1 MGRSRQRACNE
12 RPRRRGTV
20 LFAVLFLIAIAS
32 LSAAAMLTAT
42 AAERRAAVYSVDDL
56 ELRLAVRSA
65 LAVVTAD
72 LAGQRE
78 DLLAGESPDTPDS
91 VRIARGEPDRDDNP
105 PGIVVEFVGVVGG
118 VSGGGS
124 LTSEAG
130 RLDVNSA
137 PLEALAAL
145 PGIPEGLA
153 LAIDQRRK
161 SRLFGS
167 VAELDALSAQSGA
180 GASGGSEFDESASEL
195 AGPSGTAPAGSAP
208 LPSSSDDTGDWRDL
222 LTVFAADPV
231 VSMGVADPDRL
242 GGTRVNINAPW
253 SDRLEDAL
261 AEAAGEA
268 MDESVRTLFIDAPRL
283 TAPSVLVELLADKG
297 VDPTLWGPLLDAVTT
312 TPDQFR
318 LGLVDVNRAPRAVLA
333 ALPGL
338 DDQAAAGIINA
349 RERLDAD
356 RKMSIAWPLTEGV
369 IDETAFRA
377 CVDRLTTRSMQWR
390 FTLRASF
397 EDESGTAIG
406 FGPDDPLP
414 DLVGEAD
421 EFGVMIEDEE
431 DADAGPSLLFEV
443 VIDLAGDRPRI
454 AYLREITA
462 YEFAVA
468 VRSVPGFGGSTQS
481 EDDEALFGAGDPDGL
496 TPEGDDEGFG
506 FGEPVNLEDLMNE
519 AIDEEADGFGT
530 GSDLGPDSG
539 LDGGLATD
547 PIGDADEDGAVPW
560 DGDLTDEDPFGID
573 GADDDSARRS
583 GPSGSGSSGSG
594 GTGGGGRDNRLG
606 RWAPARGGLASGSA
620 GAGGTR

>member
-1 MGRSRQRACNE
+1 MGRSRQRAHSE

-72 LAGQRE
+72 LARQRD
-78 DLLAGESPDTPDS
+78 DLLAGESPDTPGS

-105 PGIVVEFVGVVGG
+105 PGIVVEFVGGSVAG
-118 VSGGGS
+118 VGGGS
-124 LTSEAG
+124 LTPEAG
-130 RLDVNSA
+130 RLDVNFA

-153 LAIDQRRK
+153 RAIDQRRQ

-167 VAELDALSAQSGA
+167 VAELDTLSVQSDA
-180 GASGGSEFDESASEL
+180 GASGRSVDDDSMKAIEGD
-195 AGPSGTAPAGSAP
+195 AGAAPAGFAP
-208 LPSSSDDTGDWRDL
+208 LPPSSDEAGDWRDL

-231 VSMGVADPDRL
+231 VSMGIADPDRL

-261 AEAAGEA
+261 AEVAGEA
-268 MDESVRTLFIDAPRL
+268 MDETVRTLFIDAPRL
-283 TAPSVLVELLADKG
+283 AAPSVLVGLLADKG
-297 VDPTLWGPLLDAVTT
+297 VDPALWGPLLDAVTT

-338 DDQAAAGIINA
+338 DDQAAAGIVNA

-356 RKMSIAWPLTEGV
+356 RRMSITWPLTEGI
-369 IDETAFRA
+369 IDETAFLA
-377 CVDRLTTRSMQWR
+377 CVDWLTTRSMQWR

-397 EDESGTAIG
+397 EDESDTAIG

-454 AYLREITA
+454 AYLRETTA

-481 EDDEALFGAGDPDGL
+481 EGEEDLFESGGADGL
-496 TPEGDDEGFG
+496 TPEGDDDGRG
-506 FGEPVNLEDLMNE
+506 FGEPLTLEDLMNE
-519 AIDEEADGFGT
+519 SIDDEADGFGT
-530 GSDLGPDSG
+530 GSDSGLDSG
-539 LDGGLATD
+539 LGGGLATD
-547 PIGDADEDGAVPW
+547 PIGNADEDGAVPW
-560 DGDLTDEDPFGID
+560 DGDVTDEDPFGID

-583 GPSGSGSSGSG
+583 GPSGSGG
-594 GTGGGGRDNRLG
+594 GGGGGRDNRLG
-606 RWAPARGGLASGSA
+606 RWAPARGGRGSGSA